1 MKELIVTFPS
11 AKRTVGCVRQCEQG
25 SKSRSGAES
34 PKAVSGYGLPRYHGK
49 RFVRTSQSGFA
60 HANQAGWYREKFVP
74 DANGIRAFFN
84 E

>member
-1 MKELIVTFPS
+1 MLLSLRRRELS
-11 AKRTVGCVRQCEQG
+11 VGVRQCEQG

-60 HANQAGWYREKFVP
+60 HANQAGWYRESFVP
-74 DANGIRAFFN
+74 DANGIRAFLMNN